1 MLLQTYILSSHIILC
16 FIFMK
21 NMYMFL
27 SNYNIRTVFATT
39 VSTVNIATGAGMGYA
54 GAGKSYGGGSSS
66 TPSTSTGTSSG
77 TGAYTGSPAVLTF
90 YSELSE
96 IVNTINTISYFYSQ
110 GDYDSVAENFT
121 STTYYNLSLELA
133 KIQKDPSIYPE
144 FENLRQGIARAL
156 EGLNKSILIYN
167 DYKSASLQL
176 ASVSARAAI
185 LDDMQELKK
194 YLDSLTGSIQLFPD
208 IEITSIAAT
217 LKPEIAVYIKLYGFP
232 SGGVFETDKLA
243 FALQVAESQR
253 PV

>member
-1 MLLQTYILSSHIILC
+1 
-16 FIFMK
+16 
-21 NMYMFL
+21 MFL
-27 SNYNIRTVFATT
+27 SNYSIRTVFATN

-66 TPSTSTGTSSG
+66 TPSTSPGTGSGSGSGSG
-77 TGAYTGSPAVLTF
+77 TGFPVVLSF

-121 STTYYNLSLELA
+121 SITYYNLSLELA
-133 KIQKDPSIYPE
+133 KIQQDPSIYPE
-144 FENLRQGIARAL
+144 FENLRQSISRAL

-232 SGGVFETDKLA
+232 PGGVFETDKLA

>member
-1 MLLQTYILSSHIILC
+1 
-16 FIFMK
+16 
-21 NMYMFL
+21 MFL
-27 SNYNIRTVFATT
+27 SNYSIRTVFATN

-66 TPSTSTGTSSG
+66 TPSTSPGTGSGSG
-77 TGAYTGSPAVLTF
+77 TGFPVVLSF

-121 STTYYNLSLELA
+121 SITYYNLSLELA
-133 KIQKDPSIYPE
+133 KIQQDPSIYPE
-144 FENLRQGIARAL
+144 FENLRQSISRAL

>member
-1 MLLQTYILSSHIILC
+1 
-16 FIFMK
+16 MK

-27 SNYNIRTVFATT
+27 SNYSIRTVFATN

-66 TPSTSTGTSSG
+66 TPSTSPGTGSGSG
-77 TGAYTGSPAVLTF
+77 TGFPVVLSF

-121 STTYYNLSLELA
+121 SITYYNLSLELA
-133 KIQKDPSIYPE
+133 KIQQDPSIYPE
-144 FENLRQGIARAL
+144 FENLRQSISRAL